1 MEKIEEFCKSQK
13 INFNPLENYYM
24 ISTKQISIMLSKEL
38 GKERVLEIIKNV
50 WRCL

>member
-13 INFNPLENYYM
+13 INFKPLEDYYM

-38 GKERVLEIIKNV
+38 GEKRILEIIKNV
-50 WRCL
+50 WGCL